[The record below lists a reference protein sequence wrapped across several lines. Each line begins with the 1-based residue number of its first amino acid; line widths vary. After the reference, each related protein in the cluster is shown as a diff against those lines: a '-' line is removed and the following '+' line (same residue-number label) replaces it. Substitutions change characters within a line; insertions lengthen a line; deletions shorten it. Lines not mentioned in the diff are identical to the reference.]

1 MYDIKEMILNNTEQ
15 EKDKFS
21 DLFKDFLIDLNNK
34 IDKAIESNEFK
45 YEGRRISLKAKDYP
59 RFFEIANKLLD
70 TKIGESF
77 SYSNTVNKAEYSVSN
92 CFIAKASNSAV
103 ISLYV
108 INHPNKITFINVCD
122 LFETN
127 EYVIY
132 IR

>member
-1 MYDIKEMILNNTEQ
+1 MYNVKEMIRNNTQQ
-15 EKDKFS
+15 EKDKFG

-34 IDKAIESNEFK
+34 IDKAIESNDFK
-45 YEGRRISLKAKDYP
+45 YEGERIHLESKDYP
-59 RFFEIANKLLD
+59 RFLEIVNKLLD

-92 CFIAKASNSAV
+92 CFIAKASNCAV
-103 ISLYV
+103 ISLYI
-108 INHPNKITFINVCD
+108 INHPHNITFINVCN
-122 LFETN
+122 LFKTN